1 MSSRNRYAL
10 CITVLVV
17 VALGAQPAGAVVPN
31 PKVMGPIPATVPP
44 GDPSHNYPF
53 FATNVDLAAY
63 GYIEEEFFF
72 EGFASRYNTPDQAT
86 GNVIDTGHPYRTRLV
101 VRRPSSPRNFSGT
114 VLLEWQN
121 VSSGYEL
128 DASWQASHE
137 HMMQRGYAWVGV
149 SAQRAGIHTP
159 VIGLKDWSPARY
171 GMLDVTQNGQIL
183 DDSLCYDIYSQAA
196 QAVRHPAGIDPM
208 GGLPV
213 KLVVAIGAS
222 QSANRL
228 SLYHNSIYPLAG
240 VVDAF
245 SFYVGGTALRTDL
258 EVKVF
263 KTLSESDIAVVGQA
277 FLREP
282 DSDHFRR
289 WEVAGAS
296 HIDLHL
302 LQQWGPIQVRDGILP
317 SQPDCARPP
326 LSRIPYYFVANA
338 ATDHLVR
345 WVTQKISPPTAPRIN
360 VVALGPPVVIARDS
374 FGNALGGIRVSEFAV
389 PTATNTGV
397 NSGPGFCFLFGS
409 FQPFSAATLDALYPE
424 HGTYV
429 SQATQAADEAMKN
442 GFVVLEDTIA
452 TVREAAQSAI
462 GRPVQ

>member
-1 MSSRNRYAL
+1 MSSQNRNA
-10 CITVLVV
+10 IFAVLAVV
-17 VALGAQPAGAVVPN
+17 TLGAQMAGATVPN
-31 PKVMGPIPATVPP
+31 PLVTGPIAATVPP

-53 FATNVDLAAY
+53 FATNADLAAY

-72 EGFASRYNTPDQAT
+72 EGLANRYNTPPLVT
-86 GNVIDTGHPYRTRLV
+86 GTVIDTGHPYRTRMV
-101 VRRPSSPRNFSGT
+101 VRRPSSAHHFSGI

-121 VSSGYEL
+121 VSSGYDF
-128 DASWQASHE
+128 DASWQASHD

-149 SAQRAGIHTP
+149 SAQGAGIHTP
-159 VIGLKDWSPARY
+159 GTGLRAWNASRY
-171 GMLDVTQNGQIL
+171 GTLDVTQNGQIL

-196 QAVRHPAGIDPM
+196 RAVRHPAGIYPM

-213 KLVVAIGAS
+213 KLVLAIGAS

-228 SLYHNSIYPLAG
+228 SLYHNSIHPLAG
-240 VVDAF
+240 AVDAF

-258 EVKVF
+258 DVKVF
-263 KTLSESDIAVVGQA
+263 KTISESDVAVVGQA
-277 FLREP
+277 FLSEP

-289 WEVAGAS
+289 WEVAGTS
-296 HIDLHL
+296 HIDFHL
-302 LQQWGPIQVRDGILP
+302 LQEWGPVQVRDGVAGIP
-317 SQPDCARPP
+317 PACARPP

-345 WVTQKISPPTAPRIN
+345 WVTRKIAPPIAPRLN

-374 FGNALGGIRVSEFAV
+374 LGDALGGVRVSQFAV
-389 PTATNTGV
+389 PIATNTGV

-409 FQPFSAATLDALYPE
+409 FEAFSAATLDALYPN

-429 SQATQAADEAMKN
+429 RQASQAAHEAMQKHSCPTQHLLR
-442 GFVVLEDTIA
+442 VTAPI
-452 TVREAAQSAI
+452 S
-462 GRPVQ
+462 